1 MARKHEKVGAFS
13 WFCSIVILL
22 GMIACCVLFWDQLR
36 AWGDQ
41 LAALYAGWAI
51 EPIAQ
56 WPAPADKLHAG
67 LQAAM
72 QLLLYSVETAARYAP
87 LLAVALL
94 GGVLLSLCGF
104 ARRR

>member
-41 LAALYAGWAI
+41 LATL
-51 EPIAQ
+51 
-56 WPAPADKLHAG
+56 
-67 LQAAM
+67 
-72 QLLLYSVETAARYAP
+72 
-87 LLAVALL
+87 
-94 GGVLLSLCGF
+94 
-104 ARRR
+104 